1 MILSATRE
9 GVKQQVDVN
18 EAIEVIDELVLA
30 AEGRHLESPEKIVIK
45 AAWLDV
51 DYKEIKENTPY
62 DLGLLQRRVAPK
74 LWVLLTGILG
84 KGEKVTK
91 KRLRSILERK
101 IALPSDSFG
110 DTSNQL
116 EIPISRLPKLRQSA
130 QKVMGG
136 QPPDTSSFYGRTE
149 ELKKLKQAVI
159 KQRCV
164 VLTGAIG
171 IGKSALAAK
180 LVEIL
185 KSSPEF
191 GFDCV
196 IWKSVAYAPLI
207 QDLVTELIEL
217 TNVLEAKSNLPE
229 YTQAKISVLLEHLR
243 RQRCLLVLDAVEA
256 ISPGNNSNLPSQQR
270 MEYEIF
276 FRRLTEEQH
285 QSCLLLTSQVQL
297 EELTLLESA
306 KRPIQFIKLVG
317 LELED
322 AMQLL
327 QSKGLTDID
336 KCEKLIQT
344 YRGNPSELEAVAK
357 RIQHF
362 FGGNTQ
368 KFVERQTTFVS
379 PQLQTLLNQLF
390 EHSKLLSK
398 LQRQVMIYL
407 AQSNSEKVNFVSFT
421 QLIEDL
427 SREQKTPVSTSELM
441 AALESLEARSLIET
455 AETPDTKEISFSLQP
470 TVKKYISTDPL
481 GLVQKSNTAVKPA

>member
-1 MILSATRE
+1 MS
-9 GVKQQVDVN
+9 
-18 EAIEVIDELVLA
+18 
-30 AEGRHLESPEKIVIK
+30 
-45 AAWLDV
+45 
-51 DYKEIKENTPY
+51 
-62 DLGLLQRRVAPK
+62 
-74 LWVLLTGILG
+74 
-84 KGEKVTK
+84 
-91 KRLRSILERK
+91 
-101 IALPSDSFG
+101 
-110 DTSNQL
+110 
-116 EIPISRLPKLRQSA
+116 
-130 QKVMGG
+130 
-136 QPPDTSSFYGRTE
+136 
-149 ELKKLKQAVI
+149 LKQ
-159 KQRCV
+159 
-164 VLTGAIG
+164 
-171 IGKSALAAK
+171 
-180 LVEIL
+180 
-185 KSSPEF
+185 
-191 GFDCV
+191 
-196 IWKSVAYAPLI
+196 
-207 QDLVTELIEL
+207 
-217 TNVLEAKSNLPE
+217 
-229 YTQAKISVLLEHLR
+229 
-243 RQRCLLVLDAVEA
+243 LDMIV
-256 ISPGNNSNLPSQQR
+256 

-285 QSCLLLTSQVQL
+285 QSCLLLTSQVQP

-362 FGGNTQ
+362 FGGNAQ

-407 AQSNSEKVNFVSFT
+407 AQSNSEKGNFVSFT

-427 SREQKTPVSTSELM
+427 SLQQKTPVSTSELM